1 MATQRTSIIR
11 GPGSLKY
18 DGVTIYDADG
28 ITAEVN
34 TETQDVPSSV
44 SGQLDT
50 IKADQTATV
59 SFTPCGQ
66 ISADLLSILFPHQTP
81 SIGSSLCGVADK
93 SLLIHSLAGQ
103 KVEFVNAVLTG
114 APELRLSPVA
124 TAFGQAQFTG
134 LLGLGKAP
142 GDAEAFYKV
151 AAAAYNLNYPD
162 PTGLTGVHYVGTFGS
177 LSIPDT
183 ADGWTVNVE
192 LETKPVKTDSQ
203 GTIDFTLSGVTV
215 RAKCTPL
222 GLTESQILA
231 KLPVSSARGASL
243 RGSDDL
249 VIAGT
254 GGLTVTLKNASLV
267 TGPLQWGNTT
277 LRAGELGFVAHR
289 SFNQGVAG
297 ALYSVALT
305 SSGNEE

>member
-34 TETQDVPSSV
+34 TETQDVPSSI

-66 ISADLLSILFPHQTP
+66 ISAGLLAILFPHQTP
-81 SIGSSLCGVADK
+81 AIGSSLCGSADK
-93 SLLIHSLAGQ
+93 ALLIHSLAGQ

-142 GDAEAFYKV
+142 GDSEAFYKV
-151 AAAAYNLNYPD
+151 TAATYNLDYPD

-192 LETKPVKTDSQ
+192 LETEPVKTDSQ

-231 KLPVSSARGASL
+231 KLPVSLGRGASL

-254 GGLTVTLKNASLV
+254 GGLTVTLKNASIV

-289 SFNQGVAG
+289 SFSQGVAG

-305 SSGNEE
+305 SSGTEE